1 MTILFHKTVLRITD
15 NRFFVSLFE
24 AGNRYAEE
32 SDHFEKLFP
41 LIRIICNSTAYVR
54 SRTGRRDCKNTA

>member
-1 MTILFHKTVLRITD
+1 MFYNLIILFHKTVLRITD

-32 SDHFEKLFP
+32 SDHL
-41 LIRIICNSTAYVR
+41 
-54 SRTGRRDCKNTA
+54 